1 MSYRE
6 KVLTEIKAVEDRQAE
21 KELLWQAISDSFEKE
36 GASGAA
42 GELTKQMNDLQKK
55 VDDALRDH
63 NVTYIIWIEALLDAR
78 QSHSDDDTARRDQS

>member
-1 MSYRE
+1 MEQLRRE
-6 KVLTEIKAVEDRQAE
+6 EEDERQRIETAAMAIAREIADILVNKLSEDE
-21 KELLWQAISDSFEKE
+21 I
-36 GASGAA
+36 
-42 GELTKQMNDLQKK
+42 KK